1 MNPQQQPTQTAPVPP
16 TNDFLSRMDAVNHP
30 APAEPPKKKMSKG
43 MIIGIVVGVVA
54 MIGGIV
60 GAILVMNSG
69 KTETKPTVTQTWD
82 DDDDGDEIDEA
93 ALARNKLRANDLV
106 PLGTNQVKF
115 SATLKNTGT
124 QDFEGRL
131 SGLIYIKKEGEWQY
145 LTKTGHTAEL
155 TFSAGKSTILNFN
168 LQNASS
174 LVAGE
179 YMFVAVYGKDAKHWF
194 RMHGQ
199 STYYFV
205 VDNPDD
211 PQIATK
217 EDDAKND
224 NIYSL
229 EIYTPLGILL
239 KKVEGSDLSIDEQIK
254 SFPKGLYIL
263 SINNQSGV
271 SYIKR

>member
-106 PLGTNQVKF
+106 PLGTAIQTYQAQPEAEGQLPGLDTEEWETVIKLFVPNGEIVDGATGDLYKMGAVCKF
-115 SATLKNTGT
+115 GEDCVDISTLSWEKNAH
-124 QDFEGRL
+124 E
-131 SGLIYIKKEGEWQY
+131 IYVLY
-145 LTKTGHTAEL
+145 
-155 TFSAGKSTILNFN
+155 
-168 LQNASS
+168 NADCKGS
-174 LVAGE
+174 
-179 YMFVAVYGKDAKHWF
+179 
-194 RMHGQ
+194 
-199 STYYFV
+199 
-205 VDNPDD
+205 
-211 PQIATK
+211 TK
-217 EDDAKND
+217 ENVIVSSTRLRRAA
-224 NIYSL
+224 IFAV
-229 EIYTPLGILL
+229 
-239 KKVEGSDLSIDEQIK
+239 VEGDQFICAT
-254 SFPKGLYIL
+254 
-263 SINNQSGV
+263 N
-271 SYIKR
+271 